1 MVDRRV
7 SIYNTA
13 TLLTSARS
21 GRELVH
27 GKPRR
32 HDVRRILLVVQD
44 HNEERTLMAK
54 VNIACTYCRLDQDD
68 IALGLYREV
77 YAGFKRLKGA
87 SDSRTV
93 DAAVNFVNAL
103 GKSGH
108 FAEAK
113 ALLRE
118 QIPNMR
124 QLGPDHEKTLSL
136 RHLLAM
142 CLFDDKNATEADFKE
157 ALAILEDVERRYR
170 RVLGDSH
177 PLTTKIQSVLEAT
190 RN

>member
-1 MVDRRV
+1 
-7 SIYNTA
+7 
-13 TLLTSARS
+13 
-21 GRELVH
+21 
-27 GKPRR
+27 
-32 HDVRRILLVVQD
+32 VVQD

-124 QLGPDHEKTLSL
+124 QLGPDHMSTISL
-136 RHLLAM
+136 RLLLTK
-142 CLFDDKNATEADFKE
+142 CLKEDSNATKCDVQEAV
-157 ALAILEDVERRYR
+157 AICEDVDRRAR
-170 RVLGDSH
+170 RVLGSAH
-177 PLTTKIQSVLEAT
+177 PFAKETRGTLERA
-190 RN
+190 RQQLR